1 MDVPL
6 GQNRPEINTDHLKIS
21 YKLVIIIGMSN
32 YYFNKS
38 NKFW

>member
-6 GQNRPEINTDHLKIS
+6 GQNRSEINTDHLKIN
-21 YKLVIIIGMSN
+21 YKLVIIIVMSN